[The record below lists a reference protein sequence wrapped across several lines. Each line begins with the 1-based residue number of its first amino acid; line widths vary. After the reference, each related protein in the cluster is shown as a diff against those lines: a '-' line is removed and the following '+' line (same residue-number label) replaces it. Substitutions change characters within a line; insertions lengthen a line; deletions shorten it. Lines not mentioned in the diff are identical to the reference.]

1 MTQAPKLPSPEWFP
15 LWRGRIINAVSYQGG
30 SAYAKR
36 EYNYLVFRL
45 ENGLSIKD
53 TIRLDQLN
61 KAGEEGWELISVNP
75 LGSSFL
81 MYTFKRPVEAGVN
94 RPAAQRTAPT
104 RNEKPAQKPRGASPL
119 DIKVAQPKPQP
130 EPQPEFQQ
138 GFDLQDI
145 LNSILGGKNLP

>member
-1 MTQAPKLPSPEWFP
+1 MQNW
-15 LWRGRIINAVSYQGG
+15 
-30 SAYAKR
+30 

-61 KAGEEGWELISVNP
+61 KAGGEGWELLSVNP
-75 LGSSFL
+75 LGGNFL

-94 RPAAQRTAPT
+94 RPTQRNSTPV
-104 RNEKPAQKPRGASPL
+104 RNEKAAEKPRGASPL
-119 DIKVAQPKPQP
+119 DIKVAQPKHQPQPQP
-130 EPQPEFQQ
+130 EPQQ

-145 LNSILGGKNLP
+145 LNSILGGNNQP